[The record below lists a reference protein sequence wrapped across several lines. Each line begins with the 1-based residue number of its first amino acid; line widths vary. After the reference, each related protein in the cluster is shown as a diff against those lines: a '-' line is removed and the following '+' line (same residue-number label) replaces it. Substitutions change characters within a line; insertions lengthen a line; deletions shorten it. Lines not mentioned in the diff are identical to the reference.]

1 MIDWKRG
8 GFAGSIRKLARR
20 EASAHLRD
28 SPDARR
34 VRYSLPHRIVRRFFN
49 IRNFTS
55 FVCIYVLVDLTF
67 LGAEALFE
75 AFVPSSLSPWSA
87 LDTLPSIKLDTL
99 LLSVSGYFLA
109 AQAGALG
116 VITLALALVTLIAQ
130 RQTSATDIALYYH
143 ESMAFQIVAS
153 SVALLA
159 ILAAQL
165 LWPLQLLLHRLSL
178 GSQHFIFEFGLLGI
192 HLAWLLM
199 NLAAIAYFIDT
210 TFRFVQQS
218 KRELLR
224 ERYTAN
230 IVFPPDLNRRLCGYL
245 YVQANSAVGEVGKD
259 GHYDQP
265 SAAFGFD
272 TDQSTETEL
281 ASKFAR
287 ATSLQD
293 VRMIWVCWV
302 FQRWKAR
309 CLKVQSNVEIA
320 SFQVSDLGPKIW
332 FTPHMF
338 VPLQGSVSWCQR
350 QGGVPLTT
358 FEKVVLRHAFVF
370 RGVRD
375 EN

>member
-1 MIDWKRG
+1 MIEWKRG
-8 GFAGSIRKLARR
+8 GPAGSILKIARR
-20 EASAHLRD
+20 EVRAHLRD
-28 SPDARR
+28 NPDARR
-34 VRYSLPHRIVRRFFN
+34 VRYSFLHRIVRRFFN

-55 FVCIYVLVDLTF
+55 FVCVYVLIDLVF
-67 LGAEALFE
+67 VGAEALFE
-75 AFVPSSLSPWSA
+75 AFAPSSLSPWSA
-87 LDTLPSIKLDTL
+87 LDTLPSTKLDTL

-116 VITLALALVTLIAQ
+116 IITLALALVTLIAQ

-165 LWPLQLLLHRLSL
+165 LWPLQLLLHHLNL
-178 GSQHFIFEFGLLGI
+178 GSQHFLFEFGLLGI
-192 HLAWLLM
+192 HLGWLLL

-230 IVFPPDLNRRLCGYL
+230 IVFPPDLTRRLCGSL
-245 YVQANSAVGEVGKD
+245 YAQANSLVGEVGKD

-265 SAAFGFD
+265 SAAFGFH
-272 TDQSTETEL
+272 TDQSAESEL
-281 ASKFAR
+281 AYQFTR
-287 ATSLQD
+287 ASSLQD
-293 VRMIWVCWV
+293 VRMIWVRWV
-302 FQRWKAR
+302 FQRWKTR
-309 CLKVQSNVEIA
+309 CLKVESNAELAPFPVG
-320 SFQVSDLGPKIW
+320 VLGPKIW
-332 FTPHMF
+332 FTPNMF
-338 VPLQGSVSWCQR
+338 MPLHGKVSWCQR

-358 FEKVVLRHAFVF
+358 LEKIVLRYAFVF
-370 RGVRD
+370 RSVRD

>member
-8 GFAGSIRKLARR
+8 GLCGSIRKLVRR
-20 EASAHLRD
+20 EVRAHLRD
-28 SPDARR
+28 NPDARR
-34 VRYSLPHRIVRRFFN
+34 VRYSFLHRIVRRFFN

-55 FVCIYVLVDLTF
+55 FVFAYVLIDLVF
-67 LGAEALFE
+67 VVAEALFE
-75 AFVPSSLSPWSA
+75 AFVPSYLSPWSA
-87 LDTLPSIKLDTL
+87 LDTLPSTKLETL

-165 LWPLQLLLHRLSL
+165 LWPLQLLLHRLNL
-178 GSQHFIFEFGLLGI
+178 GSQHFLFEFGLLGI
-192 HLAWLLM
+192 HLGWLLL

-224 ERYTAN
+224 EQYTAN
-230 IVFPPDLNRRLCGYL
+230 IVFPPDLTRRLCSYL
-245 YVQANSAVGEVGKD
+245 YLQANSAVGEVGKD

-272 TDQSTETEL
+272 TDQPVETEL
-281 ASKFAR
+281 VSKFVR

-293 VRMIWVCWV
+293 VRIIWVGWV

-309 CLKVQSNVEIA
+309 CLKVQSNAET
-320 SFQVSDLGPKIW
+320 SLFEVSTLGPKIW

-358 FEKVVLRHAFVF
+358 FEKIVLRHAFVF
-370 RGVRD
+370 RSVRD